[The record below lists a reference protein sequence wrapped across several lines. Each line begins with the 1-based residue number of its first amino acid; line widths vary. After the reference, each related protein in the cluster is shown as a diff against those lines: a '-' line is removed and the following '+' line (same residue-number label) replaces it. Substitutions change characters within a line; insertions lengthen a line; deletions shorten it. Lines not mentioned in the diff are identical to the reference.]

1 MIILQQTRGLL
12 SSNDQLSL
20 DLQFAADKSFSV
32 NPNSAAGF
40 LINSRIGPSASFS
53 RASSATEVGSNGLI
67 TFSKENLAWW
77 SESLTTSTTWNTSNV
92 TPIIDGVGPN
102 NVTAFEIAETTA
114 TSQHWIL
121 NRGGSVTNSTPVQQ
135 SANYTASVFLKKIS
149 GSVDWVQLTLGT
161 NGFSSTC
168 YLNVNI
174 SSGTFGLSSGLASGV
189 SPTITSF
196 PNGWYRVAFTVT
208 SLSSAAST
216 NNLIVAFTNNTD
228 VATRLPTY
236 AGNTSNK
243 ILVTMA
249 QFERGNAA
257 RDYIL
262 TTSSARYAPRFDHTS
277 AGVCRG
283 LLIEESRTNLCRYSG
298 RLVIGTGWA
307 SSGTTSVEDGVGPDN
322 DVAYEIAETSGGA
335 VIHTMLNTG
344 GTSATQ
350 ATSITSGVVYTG
362 SIFLKKI
369 AGSVD
374 WVQVALASAGFG
386 TSQYVNINLS
396 DGTIGNSSGGT
407 ARVESYANG
416 WYRVSWTCTATV
428 TTTTSGTLVVAG
440 INNTNGT
447 TRTPSYAGNIANKFL
462 AAAAQ
467 FEVGS
472 STTSY
477 IPTTTSSG
485 VRSAD
490 VCNITGTNFSGFYN
504 NSEGTLVSNAYSNA
518 LSPTTQNPVVSI
530 ESGTSQILRIR
541 HIAATNRLSVIVSGV
556 SSSPSSGYDALNT
569 LYKVALAASSTGADY
584 AINGTQIADTF
595 AGSSLTADNMKLSVS
610 AAGLSNTT
618 LESIRYYR
626 KRHALP
632 KLLALTV

>member
-32 NPNSAAGF
+32 DPNSAAGF

-67 TFSKENLAWW
+67 TFSKENLTWW

-208 SLSSAAST
+208 SLSSATPT
-216 NNLIVAFTNNTD
+216 NNLIVAFTNNTN

-236 AGNTSNK
+236 AGNINNK

-249 QFERGNAA
+249 QFERGNAS

-277 AGVCRG
+277 AGASRG
-283 LLIEESRTNLCRYSG
+283 LLIEESRTNLLLNSSVLATQTRTVTAVAHTLSFY
-298 RLVIGTGWA
+298 GTGTVA
-307 SSGTTSVEDGVGPDN
+307 LSGT
-322 DVAYEIAETSGGA
+322 
-335 VIHTMLNTG
+335 H
-344 GTSATQ
+344 SATVVGTG
-350 ATSITSGVVYTG
+350 AYPSRSILTFTPT
-362 SIFLKKI
+362 
-369 AGSVD
+369 AGS
-374 WVQVALASAGFG
+374 L
-386 TSQYVNINLS
+386 TL
-396 DGTIGNSSGGT
+396 
-407 ARVESYANG
+407 
-416 WYRVSWTCTATV
+416 TV
-428 TTTTSGTLVVAG
+428 TGTVE
-440 INNTNGT
+440 
-447 TRTPSYAGNIANKFL
+447 F
-462 AAAAQ
+462 AQ
-467 FEVGS
+467 LEAGS
-472 STTSY
+472 SATSY
-477 IPTTTSSG
+477 IPTTTGSA

-518 LSPTTQNPVVSI
+518 LSPTTQNPVISI